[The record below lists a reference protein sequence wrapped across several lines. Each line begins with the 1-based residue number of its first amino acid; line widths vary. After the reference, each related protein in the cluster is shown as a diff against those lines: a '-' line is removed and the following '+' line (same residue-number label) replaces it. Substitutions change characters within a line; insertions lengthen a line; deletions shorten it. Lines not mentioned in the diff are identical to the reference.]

1 MFFLFNIY
9 IINFAV
15 NIGHEH
21 PGCGISDSV
30 QSWMDQ
36 IQHNGEPSAILNVT
50 EEYDDNEVPLHFSNE
65 EQVGPAYKY
74 SEQGN
79 IRRKRSLPNP
89 SPKKSCSLYI
99 QTDPLFWLHIKDQE
113 KEPAKI
119 EEEILSL
126 IAQHVKAVNRIYRY
140 FVCLV

>member
-1 MFFLFNIY
+1 MIY
-9 IINFAV
+9 FAV

-36 IQHNGEPSAILNVT
+36 IQHNGEPSAILNAT
-50 EEYDDNEVPLHFSNE
+50 EEYDDNVEVPLHFGNE

-79 IRRKRSLPNP
+79 VRRKRSLPNP

-99 QTDPLFWLHIKDQE
+99 Q
-113 KEPAKI
+113 
-119 EEEILSL
+119 
-126 IAQHVKAVNRIYRY
+126 
-140 FVCLV
+140 VCLLTYYTLFRNLGCVVKLIV

>member
-1 MFFLFNIY
+1 MIY
-9 IINFAV
+9 FAV

-36 IQHNGEPSAILNVT
+36 IQHNGEPSAILNAT
-50 EEYDDNEVPLHFSNE
+50 EEYDDNVEVPLHFGNE

-79 IRRKRSLPNP
+79 VRRKRSLPNP

-99 QTDPLFWLHIKDQE
+99 QVGLLTTL
-113 KEPAKI
+113 
-119 EEEILSL
+119 
-126 IAQHVKAVNRIYRY
+126 VY
-140 FVCLV
+140 FYYVCLLILQWPADFPILFLQECGKWIKML

>member
-1 MFFLFNIY
+1 MVEKCYFSSVKIY
-9 IINFAV
+9 MIYFSV

-99 QTDPLFWLHIKDQE
+99 Q
-113 KEPAKI
+113 
-119 EEEILSL
+119 
-126 IAQHVKAVNRIYRY
+126 
-140 FVCLV
+140 VCLYYSGQFPYFFIHQCGNAENG